1 MLKDRVE
8 FGERVDA
15 PPELK
20 SLPRGA
26 NKKTSGR
33 FSNLLLLQKLGLPE
47 HQVEQQSKKKTREE
61 ELAEERKR
69 AIEEYR
75 KLRTLRTWSFYLLF
89 KGIYFGI
96 YKFA

>member
-1 MLKDRVE
+1 MQKNIQELEKLEKEVLKDRVE

-15 PPELK
+15 PPVFK

-26 NKKTSGR
+26 AKKTSGR

-47 HQVEQQSKKKTREE
+47 HQVEQKTKQKTREE

-75 KLRTLRTWSFYLLF
+75 KLRTLRT
-89 KGIYFGI
+89 
-96 YKFA
+96 

>member
-15 PPELK
+15 PPEFK

-26 NKKTSGR
+26 QKKTTGR
-33 FSNLLLLQKLGLPE
+33 FSNLLLLEKLQLPE
-47 HQVEQQSKKKTREE
+47 HQVEQKQQQKTREE

-75 KLRTLRTWSFYLLF
+75 KLRTIRT
-89 KGIYFGI
+89 
-96 YKFA
+96 